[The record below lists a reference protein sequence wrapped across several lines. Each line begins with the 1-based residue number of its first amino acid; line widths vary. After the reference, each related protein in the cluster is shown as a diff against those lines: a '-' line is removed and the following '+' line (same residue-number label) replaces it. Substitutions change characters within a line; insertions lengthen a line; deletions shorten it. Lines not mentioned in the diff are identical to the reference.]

1 MAKTAS
7 SNGRKNT
14 TQSRKTNTQGKKTT
28 AQGRKKQTKKNVQAQ
43 TNQLKN
49 DCIILFSIA
58 CAIIMILSNFN
69 IAGTLGRGIKWL
81 MFGLFGIMEYIF
93 PVLLAA
99 SIIFLMVNRDL
110 LRVARIKTAAGY
122 GLFIVLCAM
131 IQCIY
136 NKPDIADNGIGSI
149 FTYCA
154 DYKAGGGFFGG
165 LLCKALSPIGS
176 IGTFVILMI
185 LAIICI
191 VIITERSFISGLKKV
206 GNSSQRI
213 MQEAREDYS
222 AYKEHSAG
230 RQNDM
235 SDEEYRRLR
244 EEERAKTRLKK
255 IEKKEKQLAEKKARE
270 EYLANARMNN
280 VVRGVTSD
288 TLITG
293 TDEEPAQ
300 DIDIHEI
307 HVETERNDQY
317 TQDIYEPDENAF
329 ELAYDCDSNAGAAK
343 NVTDEPVYA
352 DYDSNMQQIQPDDYM
367 VDDEVTGNMPEDN
380 TVSYADS
387 AFDNGAYNDSSYD
400 DDYVAGNDD
409 IYENDVTNEEYREN
423 TASQAYDEQQDN
435 MNHNNGQQG
444 SEQASDE
451 QKPEVQKPVNK
462 PKKAY
467 KFPPVSLLK
476 KNPGAAS
483 GGKAEYRM
491 TAQRLQETLLTFG
504 VKVTITDISCGP
516 TVTRYE
522 LQPEQGVKVSKI
534 VSLSDDIKLNLAAA
548 DIRIEAPIP
557 GKAAIGIEVPNKE
570 AGSVY
575 FRELVESKEFRES
588 QSAISF
594 GVGKDIAGKT
604 IIADIAKMP
613 HMLIA
618 GATGSG
624 KSVCINTII
633 MSILYKAKPEDVR
646 LIMVDPKVVELSV
659 YNGIPHLLLPVVT
672 DPKKAAGALNWAVNE
687 MTDRYKKFAAMQVRN
702 IKGYNDVVVK
712 KNKEGIDPPMEK
724 LPQIVIIIDE
734 LADLMMVAPGEVE
747 DAICRLAQL
756 ARAAGI
762 HMVIAT
768 QRPSVNVVTG
778 LIKANIPSKIAF
790 AVSSGI
796 DSRVIIDMNGAEK
809 LLGKGDMLYFPSNL
823 PKPLRVQGA
832 FVSDEEVE
840 NVVSF
845 LKENAEEVSYDESIA
860 QATVSQESM
869 PGSSNKGDDERDSL
883 FADAGRFVIENEKGS
898 IGSLQRHF
906 KIGFNR
912 AGRIMDQLAD
922 AKVVGPEL
930 GTKPRKVE
938 MTMEEFETLLKQQ

>member
-1 MAKTAS
+1 MADTAS
-7 SNGRKNT
+7 RNGRKNT
-14 TQSRKTNTQGKKTT
+14 TQSRKTGT
-28 AQGRKKQTKKNVQAQ
+28 QGRKTSTQGRTSMQKSSQRKKTGKKNAQTQ

-58 CAIIMILSNFN
+58 CAIILILSNFN

-81 MFGLFGIMEYIF
+81 MFGLFGVMEYVF
-93 PVLLAA
+93 PVLLAG
-99 SIIFLMVNRDL
+99 SIIFLMVNREL
-110 LRVARIKTAAGY
+110 LRVARIKTTAAY

-131 IQCIY
+131 VQCVY
-136 NKPDIADNGIGSI
+136 NNPDIADNSIGRI

-154 DYKAGGGFFGG
+154 DYKAGGGFFGAV
-165 LLCKALSPIGS
+165 LCKALSPIGL

-206 GNSSQRI
+206 GNGSQRL
-213 MQEAREDYS
+213 MKEAKEDYS

-235 SDEEYRRLR
+235 SDDEYRKLR
-244 EEERAKTRLKK
+244 EEERARARLKK

-288 TLITG
+288 TLIK
-293 TDEEPAQ
+293 DAQ
-300 DIDIHEI
+300 EQAPDIDIHEI
-307 HVETERNDQY
+307 VVDTERNDKY
-317 TQDIYEPDENAF
+317 SQDIYEPDYNAHNEDTF
-329 ELAYDCDSNAGAAK
+329 ELAYDDIDN
-343 NVTDEPVYA
+343 N
-352 DYDSNMQQIQPDDYM
+352 DYYPDNESHVEDIQPDYMSNDYM
-367 VDDEVTGNMPEDN
+367 SDDEVTGAAPEDV
-380 TVSYADS
+380 TGYVE
-387 AFDNGAYNDSSYD
+387 SSYED
-400 DDYVAGNDD
+400 ETPYDNDE
-409 IYENDVTNEEYREN
+409 IFENDVTNEEHKEK
-423 TASQAYDEQQDN
+423 TEKEPEQ
-435 MNHNNGQQG
+435 
-444 SEQASDE
+444 
-451 QKPEVQKPVNK
+451 VKPVHK
-462 PKKAY
+462 PKKVY

-476 KNPGAAS
+476 RNPGTAS
-483 GGKAEYRM
+483 GGKSEYRV

-575 FRELVESKEFRES
+575 FRELVESKEFKES

-869 PGSSNKGDDERDSL
+869 SGSSKGDEERDSL

>member
-7 SNGRKNT
+7 SNGRKSAA
-14 TQSRKTNTQGKKTT
+14 QSRKTNTQGKKTT
-28 AQGRKKQTKKNVQAQ
+28 AQGRKKQTKKNVQTQ

-81 MFGLFGIMEYIF
+81 MFGLFGVMEYIF
-93 PVLLAA
+93 PILLAS
-99 SIIFLMVNRDL
+99 SIIFLMVNRDYV
-110 LRVARIKTAAGY
+110 RVARIKTAAGY

-131 IQCIY
+131 IQCVY

-230 RQNDM
+230 RQSDM
-235 SDEEYRRLR
+235 SDDEYRRLR
-244 EEERAKTRLKK
+244 EEERAKARLKR

-293 TDEEPAQ
+293 TDEEPVQ

-307 HVETERNDQY
+307 QVDTERNDQY
-317 TQDIYEPDENAF
+317 TQDIYEPDEDAF
-329 ELAYDCDSNAGAAK
+329 EIAYDMDSNTSGQSM
-343 NVTDEPVYA
+343 DDSGCA
-352 DYDSNMQQIQPDDYM
+352 DYETHVEN
-367 VDDEVTGNMPEDN
+367 GNI
-380 TVSYADS
+380 SYAAGMYNDN
-387 AFDNGAYNDSSYD
+387 ADADNAAYDNGA
-400 DDYVAGNDD
+400 NDD
-409 IYENDVTNEEYREN
+409 NAGYDIGAYADNAEYDNDAYADDVTFDSDAYESDDVYDNDITNEEHKED
-423 TASQAYDEQQDN
+423 AI
-435 MNHNNGQQG
+435 
-444 SEQASDE
+444 
-451 QKPEVQKPVNK
+451 QKQTDVQVKPAVK
-462 PKKAY
+462 SKKAY

-476 KNPGAAS
+476 KNPGAVS

-575 FRELVESKEFRES
+575 FRELVESKEFKES

-869 PGSSNKGDDERDSL
+869 PGSSSKGDDDRDSL

>member
-1 MAKTAS
+1 MANTAS
-7 SNGRKNT
+7 RN
-14 TQSRKTNTQGKKTT
+14 GKKTT
-28 AQGRKKQTKKNVQAQ
+28 TQRKNTNTSGRKKQQAKSKQTAKNKQVQD
-43 TNQLKN
+43 NQLRN

-58 CAIIMILSNFN
+58 CAIILILTNFN
-69 IAGTLGRGIKWL
+69 LAGTLGRGIKWF
-81 MFGLFGIMEYIF
+81 MFGVFGVIEYIF
-93 PVLLAA
+93 PLVLAA
-99 SIIFLMVNRDL
+99 SVIFLMVNRDL
-110 LRVARIKTAAGY
+110 IRVARIKTVAVY
-122 GLFIVLCAM
+122 GLLIVLCGM
-131 IQCIY
+131 IQCVY
-136 NKPDIADNGIGSI
+136 NKPAVMESNVGEV

-154 DYKAGGGFFGG
+154 DYKAGGGFSGG
-165 LLCKALSPIGS
+165 ILCKVLSPIGA

-191 VIITERSFISGLKKV
+191 VIITEKSFVSGLKNVKK
-206 GNSSQRI
+206 SSQRM
-213 MQEAREDYS
+213 MQEAKEDYS
-222 AYKEHSAG
+222 AYRQHSASLHE
-230 RQNDM
+230 NDM
-235 SDEEYRRLR
+235 SDEEYHRLR
-244 EEERAKTRLKK
+244 EEERARARLRK

-293 TDEEPAQ
+293 DVQPEPE
-300 DIDIHEI
+300 IDIHEI
-307 HVETERNDQY
+307 EVDRERKDEY
-317 TQDIYEPDENAF
+317 SADIYEPDNRMKPVDKAQVIVDDSDDLF
-329 ELAYDCDSNAGAAK
+329 EDLYSDDKSADSGMPVQSVQEIQDDYYSEESQYPDEDVSDGMVDNYSYSEPDADEEVYDIQGDEAADYTDDIQEEPEADVQD
-343 NVTDEPVYA
+343 NVTAENPASEGGALV
-352 DYDSNMQQIQPDDYM
+352 S
-367 VDDEVTGNMPEDN
+367 TDN
-380 TVSYADS
+380 KNGVS
-387 AFDNGAYNDSSYD
+387 
-400 DDYVAGNDD
+400 
-409 IYENDVTNEEYREN
+409 E
-423 TASQAYDEQQDN
+423 
-435 MNHNNGQQG
+435 
-444 SEQASDE
+444 
-451 QKPEVQKPVNK
+451 KK

-575 FRELVESKEFRES
+575 FRELVESKEFKES

-869 PGSSNKGDDERDSL
+869 PGSSSKGDDDRDSL

>member
-1 MAKTAS
+1 MANTAS
-7 SNGRKNT
+7 RN
-14 TQSRKTNTQGKKTT
+14 GKKTT
-28 AQGRKKQTKKNVQAQ
+28 TQRKKTNTSGRKKQPAKSKQPVKNKQIQ
-43 TNQLKN
+43 DNQLRN

-58 CAIIMILSNFN
+58 CAIILILTNFN
-69 IAGTLGRGIKWL
+69 LAGTLGRGIKWF
-81 MFGLFGIMEYIF
+81 MFGVFGVMEYIF
-93 PVLLAA
+93 PFVLAA
-99 SIIFLMVNRDL
+99 SVIFLMVNRDL
-110 LRVARIKTAAGY
+110 IRVARIKTVAVY
-122 GLFIVLCAM
+122 GLLIVLCGM
-131 IQCIY
+131 IQCVY
-136 NKPDIADNGIGSI
+136 NKPAVMESNVGEV

-154 DYKAGGGFFGG
+154 DYKAGGGFSGG
-165 LLCKALSPIGS
+165 ILCKVLSPIGA

-191 VIITERSFISGLKKV
+191 VIITEKSFVSGLKNV
-206 GNSSQRI
+206 RNNSQRM
-213 MQEAREDYS
+213 MQEAKEDYS
-222 AYKEHSAG
+222 AYRQHSAS
-230 RQNDM
+230 RHENDM
-235 SDEEYRRLR
+235 SDEEYHRLR
-244 EEERAKTRLKK
+244 EEERAKARLRK

-293 TDEEPAQ
+293 DVQPEPE
-300 DIDIHEI
+300 IDIHEI
-307 HVETERNDQY
+307 EVDRERKDEY
-317 TQDIYEPDENAF
+317 SADIYEPDNRMKPVDKAQVIADDSDDLFENLYSDDKSADSVMPAQSVQEIQDDYYSE
-329 ELAYDCDSNAGAAK
+329 ELQYQEADASDSMMDNYSYSEPDADEDVYDMQE
-343 NVTDEPVYA
+343 DEAA
-352 DYDSNMQQIQPDDYM
+352 DYAGDIQ
-367 VDDEVTGNMPEDN
+367 EEPE
-380 TVSYADS
+380 AD
-387 AFDNGAYNDSSYD
+387 
-400 DDYVAGNDD
+400 V
-409 IYENDVTNEEYREN
+409 
-423 TASQAYDEQQDN
+423 QDN
-435 MNHNNGQQG
+435 VITE
-444 SEQASDE
+444 SSV
-451 QKPEVQKPVNK
+451 PEKK
-462 PKKAY
+462 PKKVY
-467 KFPPVSLLK
+467 KFPPISLLK

-575 FRELVESKEFRES
+575 FRELVESKEFKES

-712 KNKEGIDPPMEK
+712 KNKDGIDPPMEK

-869 PGSSNKGDDERDSL
+869 PGSSKGDDERDSL